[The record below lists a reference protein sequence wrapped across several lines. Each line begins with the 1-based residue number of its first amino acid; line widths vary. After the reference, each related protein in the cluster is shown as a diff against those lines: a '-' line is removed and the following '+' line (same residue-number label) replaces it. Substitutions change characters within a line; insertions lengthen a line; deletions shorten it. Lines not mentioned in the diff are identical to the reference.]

1 MQSILGFFGG
11 TSTADEPG
19 ASQNSTDSGTHDIL
33 IEDEKPAAEQLEILQ
48 DDEDIGLTEEC
59 YFVLLADGSSKWLC
73 VEHIDERPLS
83 EWNAFKAKRRKVIK
97 ATQELEVAKEA
108 TISTTSV
115 NIVWRNSLQ
124 HKKALVYDGR
134 MTEDAY
140 PGTVK
145 LNGHNVVRSCAQMP
159 GIVVNCLTVDAAK
172 QDIERAIDR
181 AMDGL
186 PAGERPE
193 MCGPAG
199 LGDDIGQTHK
209 KIDVRVNNDAYGRM
223 YLRKPPEVSN
233 KGKKRLERG
242 EVQHNKARGGR
253 YTDEVAKTVGF
264 LGIALGR
271 RALLPHAVLL
281 LNHAEE
287 YAQRVYARR
296 AAIQPQS
303 SEPSSGCV
311 GEHETCR
318 DCLLVLYRVVFASP
332 AGRLAYKQR

>member
-209 KIDVRVNNDAYGRM
+209 KIDVRVNHDAYDRM
-223 YLRKPPEVSN
+223 YLRKPPAVSN
-233 KGKKRLERG
+233 KGKKREERG
-242 EVQHNKARGGR
+242 DVHPNRASTAR